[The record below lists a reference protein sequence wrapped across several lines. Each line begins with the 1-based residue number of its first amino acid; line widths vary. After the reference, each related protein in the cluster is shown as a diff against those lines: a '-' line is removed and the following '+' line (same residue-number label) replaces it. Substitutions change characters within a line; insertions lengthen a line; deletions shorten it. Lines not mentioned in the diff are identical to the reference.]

1 MFCCFTESQ
10 ETLLIWCCLSV
21 RACWSTEMM
30 SLDWF
35 ERWSQNMYE
44 LIFITGF
51 QKVVTAVISWK
62 WILWRAEVCDFGRL
76 SFVRILQGFYYI
88 RFILLSF
95 PVKMQEWIET
105 GLKALAVAWGIALK
119 KRANKPQ
126 ILGSGIKMLLSK
138 RRNESNDLTAHHRLS
153 SVAFIGCRLWK
164 SSGKHSMHNER
175 RETWLTHISLSLAA
189 AKRDFVS

>member
-1 MFCCFTESQ
+1 MSCCFTESQ

-62 WILWRAEVCDFGRL
+62 WILWRATLAGCHLCVFCRAFII
-76 SFVRILQGFYYI
+76 FV
-88 RFILLSF
+88 SF

-119 KRANKPQ
+119 QANKPQ
-126 ILGSGIKMLLSK
+126 ILGSGIKMSLSK

-164 SSGKHSMHNER
+164 SSGKH
-175 RETWLTHISLSLAA
+175 
-189 AKRDFVS
+189 D